1 MATKDD
7 APRTTKPTLSTS
19 RRVVGFAAAV
29 MGVMGVAAV
38 APMAAGE
45 TPASTATVSADY
57 QRGKLLYIQC
67 RACHDVK
74 PSPIEKVGP
83 NLSGLMDRPAG
94 RDAEFA
100 YSPALARSKLIWDR
114 ATLDRWL
121 ARPGELVPGNTMAFA
136 GVANPADRAALI
148 AYLEVETRT
157 P

>member
-1 MATKDD
+1 MSKNAMSKNVVNKISGLRATTWL
-7 APRTTKPTLSTS
+7 AGAWVFVLASTVS
-19 RRVVGFAAAV
+19 WADQARVSAAA
-29 MGVMGVAAV
+29 
-38 APMAAGE
+38 E
-45 TPASTATVSADY
+45 TSAEY
-57 QRGKLLYIQC
+57 KRGKLLYIQC

-83 NLSGLMDRPAG
+83 NLAGLMNRPAG
-94 RDAEFA
+94 QDPDFA
-100 YSPALARSKLIWDR
+100 YSPALVRSKLVWDR

-121 ARPGELVPGNTMAFA
+121 ARPGELIPGNTMAFA